1 MDCLFLYNP
10 NSGKGKIRKKI
21 SYIRRKL
28 EEKYERVDIVETASA
43 KDLETRVREGADCYD
58 VILFSGGDGTF
69 NNVLEGL
76 HGREVPLGYLPS
88 GTTNDIAH
96 SLGIPCNIKGALK
109 VILEGNTEGV
119 DCMRVNLSLI
129 HI

>member
-43 KDLETRVREGADCYD
+43 KDLETRVR
-58 VILFSGGDGTF
+58 
-69 NNVLEGL
+69 
-76 HGREVPLGYLPS
+76 
-88 GTTNDIAH
+88 
-96 SLGIPCNIKGALK
+96 
-109 VILEGNTEGV
+109 
-119 DCMRVNLSLI
+119 
-129 HI
+129 